1 MKILRAA
8 PLSFAWFSSLGQCAR
23 IRVGTV
29 SRRLSPGPHAPRRPH
44 SPLAHSSWHH
54 PALQHELRISPCKLS
69 LLAPPRLPAGA
80 HATARTDSRSQPS
93 DVGSRPRAPAPPCRR
108 QSKMPAARS
117 AASFCSASTRWSA
130 SCVWLSSASIEVW
143 LSSIWSSSASLET
156 WSSKTID
163 EVLRIG

>member
-1 MKILRAA
+1 MKILRGAA
-8 PLSFAWFSSLGQCAR
+8 IIRMVLISQTVRSSAPSHGA
-23 IRVGTV
+23 
-29 SRRLSPGPHAPRRPH
+29 SPGARTHETPSH

-54 PALQHELRISPCKLS
+54 PALQHESRISPCKLS
-69 LLAPPRLPAGA
+69 LLAPPRLPASA

-93 DVGSRPRAPAPPCRR
+93 DVGSRPRAPAPPRRR

-130 SCVWLSSASIEVW
+130 SCVWLSSASIELW
-143 LSSIWSSSASLET
+143 LSSSWSSSASLET